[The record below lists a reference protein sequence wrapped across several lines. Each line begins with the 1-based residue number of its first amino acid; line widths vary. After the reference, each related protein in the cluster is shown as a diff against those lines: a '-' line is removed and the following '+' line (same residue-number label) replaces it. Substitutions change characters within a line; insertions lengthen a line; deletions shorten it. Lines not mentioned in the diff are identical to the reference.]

1 MKYVQNNGRYAV
13 AFELTKNGRP
23 FKLVL
28 DRKRIYMDTGN
39 IATTGIT
46 EVDDDTYKL
55 LCDNK
60 RFKQML
66 ETKEMELTEAS
77 KIETAETKVKAL
89 EEENR
94 KLKAQVA
101 SSGKNKDSDKTK
113 ALEEENNR
121 LKAQLEA
128 LGKKK
133 TAKAE
138 KDEAEG
144 F

>member
-46 EVDDDTYKL
+46 EVEDDVYKL
-55 LCDNK
+55 LSSNK

-89 EEENR
+89 EEENK
-94 KLKAQVA
+94 KLKAQIA
-101 SSGKNKDSDKTK
+101 SSGKNEDSNKTK
-113 ALEEENNR
+113 ALEEENNK

>member
-55 LCDNK
+55 LSDNK

-89 EEENR
+89 EEENK

-101 SSGKNKDSDKTK
+101 SSGKNKDSEKTK

>member
-46 EVDDDTYKL
+46 EVDDDMYKL

-89 EEENR
+89 EEENK
-94 KLKAQVA
+94 KLKAQIA
-101 SSGKNKDSDKTK
+101 SSGKNEDSDKTK
-113 ALEEENNR
+113 ALEEENNK

>member
-46 EVDDDTYKL
+46 EVEDDVYKL
-55 LCDNK
+55 LCNHK

-89 EEENR
+89 EEENK
-94 KLKAQVA
+94 KLKAQIA
-101 SSGKNKDSDKTK
+101 SSGKNEDNNKTK
-113 ALEEENNR
+113 ALEEENNK